1 MTIYLQVDRFL
12 YMEINTEIMAKIK
25 KETDPIY
32 KKVSKVIPQIEWAF
46 HAPLIHKINMLKKEK
61 NAVVLAHNYQTPEI
75 FHGIADI
82 AADSLA
88 LAIEAEKT
96 NADIIV
102 LCGVHFMAE
111 TAKLM
116 NPEKKV
122 LLPDM
127 EAGCSLAS
135 SITGKDVK
143 MLKEKYPSVPV
154 VTYVNTSAEVKAES
168 DICCTSANAVRVV
181 ESLGVNKVIFLP
193 DQYMAKYVQTKTKVQ
208 IISWIGTCIVHER
221 FSAQEIKDIK
231 KQNPEISVLSHP
243 ECPPE
248 VIAASD
254 FTGSTTGMSNYVKK
268 NQPKKVMLVTE
279 CSMSDNVQVNNPNV
293 QFIKPC
299 NLCPHMKTITL
310 PKVLECLENET
321 NEILIPEIIS
331 RKARK
336 AVERMVAIGR
346 SH

>member
-1 MTIYLQVDRFL
+1 
-12 YMEINTEIMAKIK
+12 MELNNEIRKA
-25 KETDPIY
+25 TDPIY
-32 KKVSKVIPQIEWAF
+32 QKVSKVIPEIEWAF
-46 HAPLIHKINMLKKEK
+46 HAPLIHKINMLKKQK
-61 NAVVLAHNYQTPEI
+61 NAVLLAHNYQTPEI
-75 FHGIADI
+75 FHGVADI

-96 NADIIV
+96 EADIIV

-116 NPEKKV
+116 NPYKKV

-127 EAGCSLAS
+127 NAGCSLAS

-143 MLKEKYPSVPV
+143 LLKEKYPGVPV
-154 VTYVNTSAEVKAES
+154 VTYVNTSADVKAES

-193 DQYMAKYVQTKTKVQ
+193 DQYLAKYVSTKTKVQ

-221 FSAQEIKDIK
+221 FSSQEIEDIK
-231 KQNPEISVLSHP
+231 KQNPEIVILSHP
-243 ECPPE
+243 ECSAE

-254 FTGSTTGMSNYVKK
+254 YTGSTSGMSEYVKK
-268 NQPKKVMLVTE
+268 NQPNKVMLVTE
-279 CSMSDNVQVNNPNV
+279 CSMSDNVQVDNPNV

-310 PKVLECLENET
+310 SKILDCLEKET

-336 AVERMVAIGR
+336 AVERMIAVGR

>member
-1 MTIYLQVDRFL
+1 
-12 YMEINTEIMAKIK
+12 MELNEQIK

-32 KKVSKVIPQIEWAF
+32 QKVSKVIPQIEWAF
-46 HAPLIHKINMLKKEK
+46 HAPLIHKINKLKKEK

-88 LAIEAEKT
+88 LAVEAEKT

-116 NPEKKV
+116 NPEKKI

-181 ESLGVNKVIFLP
+181 ESLGVSKVIFLP
-193 DQYMAKYVQTKTKVQ
+193 DQYLAKYVQTKTKVQ

-231 KQNPEISVLSHP
+231 KQNPEILVLSHP

>member
-1 MTIYLQVDRFL
+1 
-12 YMEINTEIMAKIK
+12 MELNTEIKKI
-25 KETDPIY
+25 TDPIY
-32 KKVSKVIPQIEWAF
+32 QKISKVIPEIEWAF
-46 HAPLIHKINMLKKEK
+46 HAPLIHKINILKKEK

-88 LAIEAEKT
+88 LAVEAKKT
-96 NADIIV
+96 DADIIV

-116 NPEKKV
+116 NPNKKI

-127 EAGCSLAS
+127 GAGCSLAE
-135 SITGKDVK
+135 SITGKDVR

-181 ESLGVNKVIFLP
+181 ESLGVDKVIFLP

-208 IISWIGTCIVHER
+208 IISWVGTCIVHER
-221 FSAQEIKDIK
+221 FSAHEIKDIK
-231 KQNPEISVLSHP
+231 KQNPEIVVLTHP

-248 VIAASD
+248 VIASSD
-254 FTGSTTGMSNYVKK
+254 FTGSTSGMSQYVKK
-268 NQPKKVMLVTE
+268 NQPSKVMLVTE
-279 CSMSDNVQVNNPNV
+279 CSMSDNVQVENPNV

-310 PKVLECLENET
+310 PKILDCLEKET

-331 RKARK
+331 RRARK
-336 AVERMVAIGR
+336 AVERMVAVGR

>member
-1 MTIYLQVDRFL
+1 
-12 YMEINTEIMAKIK
+12 MELNFETKAEIK
-25 KETDPIY
+25 KATDPIY
-32 KKVSKVIPQIEWAF
+32 QKVSKVIPEIEWSF

-88 LAIEAEKT
+88 LAVEAEKT

-116 NPEKKV
+116 NPEKKI

-127 EAGCSLAS
+127 GAGCSLAS

-168 DICCTSANAVRVV
+168 DICCTSANAVKVV
-181 ESLGVNKVIFLP
+181 ESFGTNKVIFLP
-193 DQYMAKYVQTKTKVQ
+193 DQYMAKYVQSKTKVQ

-221 FSAQEIKDIK
+221 FSAQEIEDIR
-231 KQNPEISVLSHP
+231 KQNPEIVVLSHP

-254 FTGSTTGMSNYVKK
+254 FTGSTSGMNKYVKD
-268 NQPKKVMLVTE
+268 NQPNKVMLVTE

-299 NLCPHMKTITL
+299 NLCPHMKRINL
-310 PKVLECLENET
+310 PKILESLMLDIYEVKIDQNILE
-321 NEILIPEIIS
+321 
-331 RKARK
+331 KARIPI
-336 AVERMVAIGR
+336 ERMLNA
-346 SH
+346 

>member
-1 MTIYLQVDRFL
+1 
-12 YMEINTEIMAKIK
+12 MELNTEIK
-25 KETDPIY
+25 KATDPIY
-32 KKVSKVIPQIEWAF
+32 QKVSKVIPEIEWAF

-75 FHGIADI
+75 YHGIADI
-82 AADSLA
+82 AADSLS
-88 LAIEAEKT
+88 LAVEASRTE
-96 NADIIV
+96 ADIII

-116 NPEKKV
+116 NPKKKV

-127 EAGCSLAS
+127 GAGCSLAE
-135 SITGKDVK
+135 SITGKDVR

-181 ESLGVNKVIFLP
+181 ESLGVDKVIFLP

-221 FSAQEIKDIK
+221 FSAHEIKDIK
-231 KQNPEISVLSHP
+231 KQNPEIVVLTHP

-248 VIAASD
+248 VIASSD
-254 FTGSTTGMSNYVKK
+254 FTGSTSSMSQYVKK
-268 NQPKKVMLVTE
+268 NQPSKVMLVTE
-279 CSMSDNVQVNNPNV
+279 CSMSDNVQVENPNV

-310 PKVLECLENET
+310 PKILDCLENET

-331 RKARK
+331 RRARK
-336 AVERMVAIGR
+336 AVERMIAIGR